1 MNLSFWLRHDRAL
14 SNDHCGDG
22 CAAGGALWS
31 RSAYLAAGL
40 FLALCFLPTRVAAQ
54 ATTPSSA
61 GTAVQIVHLPQPT
74 QPGAPETI
82 TIEVALARALKS
94 DATYFAAARDA
105 KSAHEDSVQAKAALL
120 PNFQYS
126 TQFLNT
132 QGDGSTTIG
141 RYVTNDGVHVYRAW
155 LMMHQDLSAP
165 TLLATPYKRAQ
176 TAEAVAYAKAEIARR
191 GLNVAVTK
199 FYYTLVDDQRK
210 YETAKEVYDRAQEF
224 YKDRTTAPL
233 EPPKEEKSDA
243 DKAADSAKAAAES
256 AKDAADSAKGAAD
269 SAKDAAES
277 ARKATSPA
285 RKAAPAKKGAP
296 AINKGTE
303 PAKEEGESAQGGAET
318 AQGGGEPA
326 GPEAAP
332 AKEAD
337 EDEGAEKEEGPDP
350 RDALKAEIQL
360 RQQQQ
365 LVQEAELAV
374 EDARLDLSVVLFT
387 NPNENFNVVDD
398 LDKLQEL
405 PPFSEVQAMAEKQ
418 NPDLKAAM
426 ETVRGAQLDLKAAKM
441 AYFGSFTVDVDE
453 GIEANQFALHSV
465 NVEFPEKGVLPN
477 LGYFLTANWTIPVWN
492 WGALNSKIKQT
503 TYKLDEARA
512 ALSQSQRGDLDEL
525 YAAYNEAQV
534 SREAL
539 TRLEHTMHLAEESL
553 RLADLPTKGEPIE
566 VDQVIDA
573 ENMLTTTRGSYY
585 DGLVRYRMALAN
597 LQLITGKF

>member
-1 MNLSFWLRHDRAL
+1 MNHFSWLLQERVHIKLAL
-14 SNDHCGDG
+14 REGR
-22 CAAGGALWS
+22 AAGGTFSGL
-31 RSAYLAAGL
+31 SACLAAGL
-40 FLALCFLPTRVAAQ
+40 LLIICILPSRAAAQ

-61 GTAVQIVHLPQPT
+61 GTEVRIVHLPEPA

-82 TIEVALARALKS
+82 TIEEALKRAQKS

-105 KSAHEDSVQAKAALL
+105 KSAHEDSVQARAGLL
-120 PNFQYS
+120 PNFQFSSQY
-126 TQFLNT
+126 LNT

-141 RYVTNDGVHVYRAW
+141 RYVTNDGVHIYREW

-176 TAEAVAYAKAEIARR
+176 ATEAVAYAKAEIARR
-191 GLNVAVTK
+191 GLNAAVTK

-210 YETAKEVYDRAQEF
+210 YETAKEVYDRIQEF
-224 YKDRTTAPL
+224 YKDRTSAPL

-243 DKAADSAKAAAES
+243 DKAADSAKAAADS
-256 AKDAADSAKGAAD
+256 AKDAAGSAQAAAD

-277 ARKATSPA
+277 ARKAAPPA
-285 RKAAPAKKGAP
+285 RKAAPAKKGGSAV
-296 AINKGTE
+296 NKGTA
-303 PAKEEGESAQGGAET
+303 PAKEEGESAQGGEDS

-326 GPEAAP
+326 TAEAAP

-350 RDALKAEIQL
+350 RDVLKAEIQL

-365 LVQEAELAV
+365 LLQEAELAV
-374 EDARLDLSVVLFT
+374 EDARLDLSVVLFA
-387 NPNENFNVVDD
+387 NPNENFKVVDD
-398 LDKLQEL
+398 LNTFQEL
-405 PPFSEVQAMAEKQ
+405 PPFSEIQAIAEKQ

-426 ETVRGAQLDLKAAKM
+426 ETVRGAQLDAKAAKL
-441 AYFGSFTVDVDE
+441 AYLGSFTLDVDE
-453 GIEANQFALHSV
+453 GIEANEFALHGV

-492 WGALNSKIKQT
+492 WGAVNSKIKQT
-503 TYKLDEARA
+503 NYKLDEARA
-512 ALSQSQRGDLDEL
+512 ALSQSKRADLDEL

-539 TRLEHTMHLAEESL
+539 PRLEHTMHLAEESL
-553 RLADLPTKGEPIE
+553 RLAELPTKGEPIE

-573 ENMLTTTRGSYY
+573 ENMVTTTRGSYY
-585 DGLVRYRMALAN
+585 DGLVRYQMALAN
-597 LQLITGKF
+597 LQVITGKF